1 MQQVHLGN
9 AIKNDMWITEDEI
22 KDPDPLPELP
32 GYHILIR
39 PVSIKGV
46 TKGGIVL
53 PDSTKDDMAYLTTVG
68 KVLSLGDLAYYD
80 PEKFPVSEYDIRDK
94 EDERLPEGAWCKVGD
109 YVCYAKH
116 AGQKLFYKSVR
127 LILLFDD
134 QVICR
139 VEHPRDLDPTFN
151 LTSSS

>member
-22 KDPDPLPELP
+22 PDPSPLPELP
-32 GYHILIR
+32 GYHILVR
-39 PVSIKGV
+39 PISVKGV

-68 KVLSLGDLAYYD
+68 KVLSIGELAYQD
-80 PEKFPVSEYDIRDK
+80 EGKFPN
-94 EDERLPEGAWCKVGD
+94 GQWCRGGD
-109 YVCYAKH
+109 FVCYAKH

-127 LILLFDD
+127 LLLLFDD

-139 VEHPRDLDPTFN
+139 VEHPKDLDPTFN
-151 LTSSS
+151 LTSGSA

>member
-9 AIKNDMWITEDEI
+9 AMKNDMWITEDDI
-22 KDPDPLPELP
+22 KDPNPLPELP
-32 GYHILIR
+32 GYHILVR

-46 TKGGIVL
+46 TKGGIML

-68 KVLSLGDLAYYD
+68 KVLSIGDLAYLD
-80 PEKFPVSEYDIRDK
+80 EDKFPN
-94 EDERLPEGAWCKVGD
+94 GGWCQAGD

-139 VEHPRDLDPTFN
+139 VEHPKDLDPTFN
-151 LTSSS
+151 LTSGS

>member
-1 MQQVHLGN
+1 MQQVQLGK
-9 AIKNDMWITEDEI
+9 AIKNDMWITENEV
-22 KDPDPLPELP
+22 KDPSPLPELP

-53 PDSTKDDMAYLTTVG
+53 PDSTIDDMSYLTTVG
-68 KVLSLGDLAYYD
+68 KVVSIGDLAYQD
-80 PEKFPVSEYDIRDK
+80 EIKFPN
-94 EDERLPEGAWCKVGD
+94 GAWCQNGD

-139 VEHPRDLDPTFN
+139 VEHPKDLDPTFN
-151 LTSSS
+151 LTN

>member
-9 AIKNDMWITEDEI
+9 SIKNDMWITEDEV
-22 KDPDPLPELP
+22 KDPSPLPELP
-32 GYHILIR
+32 GFHILVR

-46 TKGGIVL
+46 TKGGIML
-53 PDSTKDDMAYLTTVG
+53 PDSTRDDMAYLTTVG
-68 KVLSLGDLAYYD
+68 KVLSLGDLAYND
-80 PEKFPVSEYDIRDK
+80 EGRFPT
-94 EDERLPEGAWCKVGD
+94 GAWCQEGD

-134 QVICR
+134 QVICT

-151 LTSSS
+151 LTSGS

>member
-9 AIKNDMWITEDEI
+9 AIKNDMWITEDEV
-22 KDPDPLPELP
+22 KDPNPLPEIP
-32 GYHILIR
+32 GFHILVR

-46 TKGGIVL
+46 TKGGIML

-80 PEKFPVSEYDIRDK
+80 ETRFPT
-94 EDERLPEGAWCKVGD
+94 GGWCQEGD

-134 QVICR
+134 QVICT
-139 VEHPRDLDPTFN
+139 VENPKDLDPTFN

>member
-1 MQQVHLGN
+1 MQQVHLCN

-22 KDPDPLPELP
+22 KDPKPLPELP
-32 GYHILIR
+32 GYHILVR

-53 PDSTKDDMAYLTTVG
+53 PDSTRDDMAYLTTVG
-68 KVLSLGDLAYYD
+68 KVLSIGELAYQD
-80 PEKFPVSEYDIRDK
+80 EIKFPNGSWCSE
-94 EDERLPEGAWCKVGD
+94 GD
-109 YVCYAKH
+109 FVCYAIH

-151 LTSSS
+151 LTSGS

>member
-9 AIKNDMWITEDEI
+9 AIKNDMWITEDEV
-22 KDPDPLPELP
+22 KDPNPLPEIP
-32 GYHILIR
+32 GYHILVR

-46 TKGGIVL
+46 TKGGIML

-68 KVLSLGDLAYYD
+68 RVLSIGDLAYED
-80 PEKFPVSEYDIRDK
+80 ENKFPNGD
-94 EDERLPEGAWCKVGD
+94 WCQEGD

-134 QVICR
+134 QVICT
-139 VEHPRDLDPTFN
+139 VEHPKDLDPTFN

>member
-1 MQQVHLGN
+1 MQQVQLGN

-22 KDPDPLPELP
+22 RDPKPLPELP

-68 KVLSLGDLAYYD
+68 KVLSIGDLAYQD
-80 PEKFPVSEYDIRDK
+80 DIKFPNGK
-94 EDERLPEGAWCKVGD
+94 WCNIGD

-139 VEHPRDLDPTFN
+139 VEHPKDLDPTFN
-151 LTSSS
+151 LTSGS